1 MEKKRHIHAD
11 LMIAY
16 AEDQSIVIETF
27 QPDENGNGIW
37 FIAKHPSFSEAS
49 LYRLHER
56 EFPKTSLSDKE
67 LEDIVNAA
75 VIRSLDDS
83 YIYRNVANAAI
94 KQYIIDTEKESK

>member
-1 MEKKRHIHAD
+1 MEKKRHVHAD

-16 AEDQSIVIETF
+16 AEDPSIVIETF

-56 EFPKTSLSDKE
+56 EFPKTSFSSEQLTNIFVSRVVPTTALID
-67 LEDIVNAA
+67 
-75 VIRSLDDS
+75 
-83 YIYRNVANAAI
+83 VANAAI
-94 KQYIIDTEKESK
+94 QQYILDTEKEIK